1 MDHLRGQMSGCL
13 METGKLQAA
22 GPPASAEPARPPR
35 PVDTRAQDG
44 AQNTTQQQAQA
55 QAQPQPQASTAQHS
69 TVPRPVPRT
78 PRRNVTRRNASYR
91 TAKTAEHTHLK
102 RVVRR
107 VFEVD
112 RVLLVDLTARGGGGR
127 ALSKAPRVRARERM
141 VGTLAELW
149 TGVGEGIGRPM
160 RGGGKKVDQRD
171 SAACVPVQNCA
182 PTLLSGCLTT
192 AWVPSGGYLSSLC
205 NGAAFLCP
213 TRPSLILLLHHPR
226 PLPSP
231 PTPLCGG
238 GRSPSPSSASWRPP
252 PRPTD
257 RLPEKRPYVRRWKR
271 MERQCT

>member
-1 MDHLRGQMSGCL
+1 MGSTSRSCCALRPPNQRTSLLKHPCRSTFPPL
-13 METGKLQAA
+13 VLREVCCIFAA
-22 GPPASAEPARPPR
+22 GTA
-35 PVDTRAQDG
+35 TRAGLSRQDG

-182 PTLLSGCLTT
+182 PTLLS
-192 AWVPSGGYLSSLC
+192 
-205 NGAAFLCP
+205 AA
-213 TRPSLILLLHHPR
+213 
-226 PLPSP
+226 
-231 PTPLCGG
+231 
-238 GRSPSPSSASWRPP
+238 
-252 PRPTD
+252 
-257 RLPEKRPYVRRWKR
+257 VV
-271 MERQCT
+271 